1 MLRPIIALALM
12 LACAGVPAFAKKSA
26 ATDPCCAETGGC
38 KAGKNGKTPAAGSMY
53 QITVSQNGGI
63 AGMHKEM
70 TIDSS
75 KLKKQQQQKLADLVG
90 ATGILKV
97 DAQKKMTPGAADM
110 FVYEFKI
117 ECCGKTHLAT
127 FDEGTLPV
135 SFRSLREYLNEVQP
149 KGRKS

>member
-12 LACAGVPAFAKKSA
+12 LACAGVPAIAKKSGGG
-26 ATDPCCAETGGC
+26 DPCCAETGGC

-53 QITVSQNGGI
+53 QITVSQSGGI
-63 AGMHKEM
+63 AGIHKEL

-75 KLKKQQQQKLADLVG
+75 KLKKQQQQKLADLVA

-97 DAQKKMTPGAADM
+97 ESEKKVTRGAADM
-110 FVYEFKI
+110 FIYEFKI

-127 FDEGTLPV
+127 FDEGTLPEAY
-135 SFRSLREYLNEVQP
+135 RSLRGYLNEVQP
-149 KGRKS
+149 KNK